1 MNRVLGL
8 AALCAS
14 CAVGPTIDKGPGV
27 FDTAAVQDT
36 DVDTDPA
43 ADTDV
48 FDTGP
53 DTDLSDTDTNAADTD
68 DTDTGLVGKTVFE
81 ITITADDAWELWIDG
96 VAVTAPGQADWR
108 MVDTITLEVPG
119 QRHVVA
125 IHSYDQLRVISGV
138 IAKVIANGEVVGL
151 TGDGHWKTTG
161 TQPDPTWNQHLFDD
175 STWGTETPCSVS
187 EEAVWGRGIPG
198 VATLLDDGAHWQ
210 WSASCRALGQAW
222 FRLHV
227 GE

>member
-1 MNRVLGL
+1 MAV
-8 AALCAS
+8 LCAS

-36 DVDTDPA
+36 DLAADTDPA
-43 ADTDV
+43 TVDTGLDTGVADTD
-48 FDTGP
+48 
-53 DTDLSDTDTNAADTD
+53 AADTD
-68 DTDTGLVGKTVFE
+68 DTDTGLVGTTVFE
-81 ITITADDAWELWIDG
+81 ITLTADDAWELWIDG
-96 VAVTAPGQADWR
+96 VAVAAPGQANWQ
-108 MVDTITLEVPG
+108 MVDTVRVEVPG

-125 IHSYDQLRVISGV
+125 IHAYDQLRVISGV

-151 TGDGHWKTTG
+151 TGDGRWKTTG
-161 TQPDPTWNQHLFDD
+161 AQPDPSWNQHLFDD
-175 STWGTETPCSVS
+175 SSWGTETACTPS

-210 WSASCRALGQAW
+210 WSASCRSLGQAW